1 MATSGEVPVSVC
13 THRQP
18 QNEKTKLVMMENVER
33 VSACLS
39 FSQDVGQY
47 FPQRSLQMCL
57 FHLKSPLLLCN
68 HVLRNTQFMCTD
80 LTLFFVTLGHF

>member
-47 FPQRSLQMCL
+47 FPRRSLQSFQADLCL
-57 FHLKSPLLLCN
+57 FHLKAALLLCN
-68 HVLRNTQFMCTD
+68 YVL
-80 LTLFFVTLGHF
+80 